1 MFKKNTIPSNEEKR
15 SRPSGR
21 YTRSGAVL
29 LIALSVF
36 YVVVCTPVYLISV
49 TNVLISETIFPQIW
63 DLFQNLLLFLNFWI
77 VAAWLA
83 VICIKEHFAKVWQL
97 CAWFVLSSVI
107 RYFGSVS
114 ISTRIM
120 QSNDLAEDYIGALE
134 DSLSEWVP
142 LVLLIGIVGGVWLF
156 LMKNKNRNLQNDLP
170 PEKIFP
176 LDSPVKKIL
185 FWLAAV
191 PSLLHILARIRYD
204 ISKGAPKQT
213 VDLIGMIL
221 FYLADLLCWLI
232 GYLVIFFFVN
242 RLTRPKKEEVKSP

>member
-1 MFKKNTIPSNEEKR
+1 MPKKSDIRVNEERR
-15 SRPSGR
+15 SRPFGN
-21 YTRSGAVL
+21 YTRSGAIL

-36 YVVVCTPVYLISV
+36 YMVVCTPVYLISS

-83 VICIKEHFAKVWQL
+83 VICIKDGFSRIWPL
-97 CAWFVLSSVI
+97 CGWFVLASAI

-120 QSNDLAEDYIGALE
+120 QSTDLAGDYIGALQ
-134 DSLSEWVP
+134 DSLSEWIP
-142 LVLLIGIVGGVWLF
+142 LAFLVGIVCFFSGR
-156 LMKNKNRNLQNDLP
+156 KKSRDLQSQLP

-176 LDSPVKKIL
+176 LNTFVKAVL
-185 FWLAAV
+185 FGLASV
-191 PSLLHILARIRYD
+191 PSLIHLLTRVVFDLSSIG
-204 ISKGAPKQT
+204 GAPKQRA
-213 VDLIGMIL
+213 DLIGMIL

-232 GYLVIFFFVN
+232 GYLVIFFFV
-242 RLTRPKKEEVKSP
+242 RLLTNPKKEKEKLQ